1 MSERLESGE
10 VRVVLRKLRP
20 APDLADLR
28 GWRELLSIDE
38 IERLGRLRSTK
49 VRSEVL
55 ASRSLLR
62 GVLARAL
69 DVDPRDWR
77 FGSSAA
83 GRPTILEPAE
93 LRAALWFSLSHTE
106 GLVGCAIATHEEIG
120 FDLELQSREIDGVQ
134 LAKRYFA
141 QAEASRLASMPEDER
156 TSEFLQLWT
165 LKESYFKARGLGI
178 ATGLERTRFSIVGSE
193 VRFEVDSDLDDS
205 EGWSFHLGEAE
216 TGHAVAIAS
225 RPLDELSAQF
235 VDPSGAPTKGE
246 VNWLA
251 STRKPL

>member
-20 APDLADLR
+20 APDPADLR
-28 GWRELLSIDE
+28 GWRELLSTDD

-49 VRSEVL
+49 ARSEVL

-62 GVLARAL
+62 GVLARTL

-106 GLVGCAIATHEEIG
+106 GLVGCAIATANLCE
-120 FDLELQSREIDGVQ
+120 RGVFV
-134 LAKRYFA
+134 A
-141 QAEASRLASMPEDER
+141 MH
-156 TSEFLQLWT
+156 
-165 LKESYFKARGLGI
+165 GI
-178 ATGLERTRFSIVGSE
+178 IKPHDQMQR
-193 VRFEVDSDLDDS
+193 
-205 EGWSFHLGEAE
+205 
-216 TGHAVAIAS
+216 
-225 RPLDELSAQF
+225 
-235 VDPSGAPTKGE
+235 DPSTGKYH
-246 VNWLA
+246 
-251 STRKPL
+251 